1 MFVVPNCMVKPTAA
15 MAITDMLTRPKPSAV
30 DLYLAAFG
38 FGLVSLSV
46 IAIGAVGF
54 TMQFGITNMI
64 NLAYGEVMI
73 SSAYVAYYVN
83 RAGISI
89 WIAMI
94 AGAVFGAAFSFL
106 LNRVVYAPF
115 LGKGTSHIGMVIV
128 SLAISLM
135 MANLLLPI
143 VGYYSVSY
151 QDTTGGLLRAG
162 GIVLTTNQIAIIAV
176 AIVVMLLI
184 HALLRYTRLG
194 KAMRATAAN
203 PTLAR
208 NCGIPTQRVIDAVW
222 LITGALCGLA
232 GVVAAL
238 DSDSFTISSGAGFL
252 ITALAAAV
260 LGGAGQP
267 YGAMIGAVVIGLITE
282 MSAAVWSPDYKQVVA
297 FAILVVVMVLRP
309 QGLLAKRGAAA
320 AAG

>member
-1 MFVVPNCMVKPTAA
+1 VSLFE
-15 MAITDMLTRPKPSAV
+15 
-30 DLYLAAFG
+30 AAFG
-38 FGLVSLSV
+38 FGLVSMSV
-46 IAIGAVGF
+46 IALAAVGF

-83 RAGISI
+83 RAGVSI
-89 WIAMI
+89 WIGMI
-94 AGAVFGAAFSFL
+94 VGAVFGAVFSFL
-106 LNRVVYAPF
+106 LNRIVYAPF
-115 LGKGTSHIGMVIV
+115 QRKGTSLLGMVIV
-128 SLAISLM
+128 SLAVSLM
-135 MANLLLPI
+135 IANLLLPL
-143 VGYYSVSY
+143 VTYNSVSY
-151 QDTTGGLLRAG
+151 QEPSGGLIRVAG
-162 GIVLTTNQIAIIAV
+162 VVLTTNQILIIVLAV
-176 AIVVMLLI
+176 LVMLAI
-184 HALLRYTRLG
+184 HGLLRYTRLG

-208 NCGIPTQRVIDAVW
+208 NCGIATQRVVDVVW

-238 DSDSFTISSGAGFL
+238 NSDSFAVANGAGFL

-267 YGAMIGAVVIGLITE
+267 YGAMIGAVIIGMVTE
-282 MSAAVWSPDYKQVVA
+282 LSASAWSPEYKEVVA
-297 FAILVVVMVLRP
+297 FGILVLVMVLRP
-309 QGLLAKRGAAA
+309 QGLLAKRGALA

>member
-1 MFVVPNCMVKPTAA
+1 V
-15 MAITDMLTRPKPSAV
+15 S
-30 DLYLAAFG
+30 LYVAAFG
-38 FGLVSLSV
+38 FGLVSTSV
-46 IAIGAVGF
+46 IALAAVGF

-73 SSAYVAYYVN
+73 ASAYVAYYIDS
-83 RAGISI
+83 AGLSI
-89 WIAMI
+89 WLAMI
-94 AGAVFGAAFSFL
+94 GAALFGAVFSFL
-106 LNRVVYAPF
+106 INRFIYAPF
-115 LGKGTSHIGMVIV
+115 QRRGTAQLGMVIV
-128 SLAISLM
+128 SLAVSLM
-135 MANLLLPI
+135 ISNLMLPI
-143 VGYYSVSY
+143 VGYFSVSY
-151 QDTTGGLLRAG
+151 RERFSSLLRFGPLA
-162 GIVLTTNQIAIIAV
+162 LTVNQIAIIFLAL
-176 AIVVMLLI
+176 AVMLAI

-208 NCGIPTQRVIDAVW
+208 SCGIPTQRVIDVVW

-238 DSDSFTISSGAGFL
+238 DSDSFTIASGAGFL

-267 YGAMIGAVVIGLITE
+267 YGAMLGAVVIGMVTE
-282 MSAAVWSPDYKQVVA
+282 LSAAAWSPDYKEVVA
-297 FAILVVVMVLRP
+297 FAILVLVMVLRP
-309 QGLLAKRGAAA
+309 QGLLAKRGALA

>member
-1 MFVVPNCMVKPTAA
+1 
-15 MAITDMLTRPKPSAV
+15 V
-30 DLYLAAFG
+30 DLFVAAFG
-38 FGLVSLSV
+38 FGLVSMSV
-46 IAIGAVGF
+46 IAIAAVGF

-73 SSAYVAYYVN
+73 SSAYLAYYLN
-83 RAGISI
+83 KAGVSI
-89 WIAMI
+89 WIGMV
-94 AGAVFGAAFSFL
+94 AGALFGAVFSFL

-115 LGKGTSHIGMVIV
+115 MRKGTAYLGMVIV

-135 MANLLLPI
+135 ISNLLLPI

-151 QDTTGGLLRAG
+151 QEDAG
-162 GIVLTTNQIAIIAV
+162 RLIRIGSIALTRDQIIVIGIAV
-176 AIVVMLLI
+176 VVMLAI
-184 HALLRYTRLG
+184 HALLSYTRLG

-208 NCGIPTQRVIDAVW
+208 NCGIPTQRVIDSVW

-238 DSDSFTISSGAGFL
+238 NSDSFAIANGSAFL
-252 ITALAAAV
+252 ITILAAAV

-267 YGAMIGAVVIGLITE
+267 YGAMIGAVLIGLITE
-282 MSAAVWSPDYKQVVA
+282 LSAAAWSPQYKEVVA
-297 FAILVVVMVLRP
+297 FGILVLVMVLRP
-309 QGLLAKRGAAA
+309 QGLLAKRGALA

>member
-1 MFVVPNCMVKPTAA
+1 
-15 MAITDMLTRPKPSAV
+15 V
-30 DLYLAAFG
+30 DLYVAAFG
-38 FGLVSLSV
+38 FGLVGMSV
-46 IAIGAVGF
+46 IAIAAVGF

-73 SSAYVAYYVN
+73 SSAYVAYYLN
-83 RAGISI
+83 RAGITI
-89 WIAMI
+89 WIGMT
-94 AGAVFGAAFSFL
+94 AGALFGAVFSFL
-106 LNRVVYAPF
+106 LNRLVYAPF
-115 LGKGTSHIGMVIV
+115 QRKGTSHIGMVIV
-128 SLAISLM
+128 SLAVSLM

-232 GVVAAL
+232 GVVAAMN
-238 DSDSFTISSGAGFL
+238 SDSFAIANGAGFL

-267 YGAMIGAVVIGLITE
+267 YGAMIGAVIIGMVTE
-282 MSAAVWSPDYKQVVA
+282 LSAAAWAPEYKEVVA
-297 FAILVVVMVLRP
+297 FGILVVVMVLRP
-309 QGLLAKRGAAA
+309 QGLLAKRGALA

>member
-1 MFVVPNCMVKPTAA
+1 VN
-15 MAITDMLTRPKPSAV
+15 
-30 DLYLAAFG
+30 LYVAAFG
-38 FGLVSLSV
+38 FGLVSMSV
-46 IAIGAVGF
+46 IAIAAVGF

-73 SSAYVAYYVN
+73 SSAYVAYYLN
-83 RAGISI
+83 RAGITI
-89 WIAMI
+89 WVGMI
-94 AGAVFGAAFSFL
+94 AGALFGAVFSFL

-115 LGKGTSHIGMVIV
+115 LRKGTSHLGMVIV
-128 SLAISLM
+128 SLAVSLM
-135 MANLLLPI
+135 IANLLLPI

-151 QDTTGGLLRAG
+151 QEDPGRLIRMGSITLTRDQL
-162 GIVLTTNQIAIIAV
+162 IVIGVAV
-176 AIVVMLLI
+176 VLMLCI
-184 HALLRYTRLG
+184 HALLTYTRLG

-222 LITGALCGLA
+222 LITGALCGMA

-238 DSDSFTISSGAGFL
+238 NSDTFAIANGAAFL
-252 ITALAAAV
+252 ITILAAAV

-267 YGAMIGAVVIGLITE
+267 YGAMIGAVLIGLITE
-282 MSAAVWSPDYKQVVA
+282 LSAAAWSPQYKEVVA
-297 FAILVVVMVLRP
+297 FGILVLVMVLRP
-309 QGLLAKRGAAA
+309 QGLLAKRGALA

>member
-1 MFVVPNCMVKPTAA
+1 MSLF
-15 MAITDMLTRPKPSAV
+15 I
-30 DLYLAAFG
+30 AAFG
-38 FGLVSLSV
+38 FGLVSTSV
-46 IAIGAVGF
+46 IAIAAVGF

-73 SSAYVAYYVN
+73 ASAFVAYYID
-83 RAGISI
+83 RAGVSI

-94 AGAVFGAAFSFL
+94 GGALFGAVFSFL
-106 LNRVVYAPF
+106 INRFIYAPF
-115 LGKGTSHIGMVIV
+115 QRRGTGLLGMVIV
-128 SLAISLM
+128 SLAVSLM
-135 MANLLLPI
+135 ISNLMLPI
-143 VGYYSVSY
+143 VDYFSVSY
-151 QDTTGGLLRAG
+151 RERFSSLLRFGSIA
-162 GIVLTTNQIAIIAV
+162 LTVNQIAIIFL
-176 AIVVMLLI
+176 AIAVMLGI

-194 KAMRATAAN
+194 KAMRATASN

-208 NCGIPTQRVIDAVW
+208 SCGIPTQRVIDVVW

-238 DSDSFTISSGAGFL
+238 DSDSFTIASGAGFL

-267 YGAMIGAVVIGLITE
+267 YGAMLGAVVIGIVTE
-282 MSAAVWSPDYKQVVA
+282 LSAAAWSPDYKQVVA

-309 QGLLAKRGAAA
+309 QGLLAKRGALA

>member
-1 MFVVPNCMVKPTAA
+1 VDIFV
-15 MAITDMLTRPKPSAV
+15 
-30 DLYLAAFG
+30 AAFG
-38 FGLVSLSV
+38 FGLVSMSV
-46 IAIGAVGF
+46 IAIAAVGF

-64 NLAYGEVMI
+64 NLAYGQVMI
-73 SSAYVAYYVN
+73 SAAYVAYYLN
-83 RAGISI
+83 KAGVSI
-89 WIAMI
+89 WVGMI
-94 AGAVFGAAFSFL
+94 AGALFGAVFSFL
-106 LNRVVYAPF
+106 LNRIVYAPF
-115 LGKGTSHIGMVIV
+115 MRKGTSYLGMVIV

-151 QDTTGGLLRAG
+151 QESSGRLIRIGAIL
-162 GIVLTTNQIAIIAV
+162 LTTNQIAIIGIAV
-176 AIVVMLLI
+176 VLMLAI
-184 HALLRYTRLG
+184 HGLLRYTRLG

-208 NCGIPTQRVIDAVW
+208 NCGIPTQRVIDSVW
-222 LITGALCGLA
+222 LITGALCGMA

-238 DSDSFTISSGAGFL
+238 NSDSFAIALGSGFL

-267 YGAMIGAVVIGLITE
+267 YGAMIGAVLIGLITE
-282 MSAAVWSPDYKQVVA
+282 LSAAKWSPEYKDVVA
-297 FAILVVVMVLRP
+297 FGILVLVMVLRP
-309 QGLLAKRGAAA
+309 QGLLAKRGALA

>member
-1 MFVVPNCMVKPTAA
+1 VNIFV
-15 MAITDMLTRPKPSAV
+15 
-30 DLYLAAFG
+30 AAFG
-38 FGLVSLSV
+38 FGLVSMSV
-46 IAIGAVGF
+46 IAIAAVGF

-73 SSAYVAYYVN
+73 SSAYLAYYMN

-89 WIAMI
+89 WIGMV
-94 AGAVFGAAFSFL
+94 AGALFGAVFSFL
-106 LNRVVYAPF
+106 LNRGVYAPF
-115 LGKGTSHIGMVIV
+115 MRKGTANLGMVIV
-128 SLAISLM
+128 SLAVSLM
-135 MANLLLPI
+135 ISNLLLPI

-151 QDTTGGLLRAG
+151 QEDAG
-162 GIVLTTNQIAIIAV
+162 SLIRLGSIILTRDQIIVIGIAV
-176 AIVVMLLI
+176 VLMLAI
-184 HALLRYTRLG
+184 HALLTYTRLG

-208 NCGIPTQRVIDAVW
+208 NCGIPTQRVIDSVW

-238 DSDSFTISSGAGFL
+238 NADSFAIANGSAFL
-252 ITALAAAV
+252 ITILAAAV

-267 YGAMIGAVVIGLITE
+267 YGAMIGAVLIGLITE
-282 MSAAVWSPDYKQVVA
+282 LSAAAWSPEYKEVVA
-297 FAILVVVMVLRP
+297 FGILVLVMVLRP
-309 QGLLAKRGAAA
+309 QGLLAKRGALA

>member
-1 MFVVPNCMVKPTAA
+1 M
-15 MAITDMLTRPKPSAV
+15 
-30 DLYLAAFG
+30 DLYVAAFG
-38 FGLVSLSV
+38 FGLVGMSV
-46 IAIGAVGF
+46 IAIAAVGF

-83 RAGISI
+83 KAGVTI
-89 WIAMI
+89 WVGMI
-94 AGAVFGAAFSFL
+94 AGALFGAVFSFL
-106 LNRVVYAPF
+106 LNRFVYAPF
-115 LGKGTSHIGMVIV
+115 QRKGTSHIGMVIV
-128 SLAISLM
+128 SLAVSLM
-135 MANLLLPI
+135 IANLLLPI

-162 GIVLTTNQIAIIAV
+162 GIVLTTNQIAIIGVAV
-176 AIVVMLLI
+176 VLMLLI
-184 HALLRYTRLG
+184 HGLLRYTRLG

-232 GVVAAL
+232 GVVAAM
-238 DSDSFTISSGAGFL
+238 DSDSFAISNGAGFL

-267 YGAMIGAVVIGLITE
+267 YGAMIGAVIIGMITE
-282 MSAAVWSPDYKQVVA
+282 LSAAAWAPEYKEVVA
-297 FAILVVVMVLRP
+297 FGILVLVMVLRP
-309 QGLLAKRGAAA
+309 QGLLSKRGALA